1 MKPARPL
8 LASLSVIVVATSQ
21 QSIAYEYGDTMHLMN
36 RLHYAGVYVQPM
48 SACKRD
54 LLGQFNPK
62 TKVLQICPAGAAS
75 HVKLLETMSHEAIH
89 ASQACLGA
97 KVGKPFMTLK
107 EATELTSGPII
118 SQQLAQAV
126 IERLAIKR
134 KISHVI
140 NVTFGAPAE
149 RKILEAEAYAFE
161 DDPWVAIYL
170 LNESCFNTPSQDQSP
185 PIGV

>member
-1 MKPARPL
+1 
-8 LASLSVIVVATSQ
+8 
-21 QSIAYEYGDTMHLMN
+21 
-36 RLHYAGVYVQPM
+36 
-48 SACKRD
+48 
-54 LLGQFNPK
+54 
-62 TKVLQICPAGAAS
+62 
-75 HVKLLETMSHEAIH
+75 MSHEAIH